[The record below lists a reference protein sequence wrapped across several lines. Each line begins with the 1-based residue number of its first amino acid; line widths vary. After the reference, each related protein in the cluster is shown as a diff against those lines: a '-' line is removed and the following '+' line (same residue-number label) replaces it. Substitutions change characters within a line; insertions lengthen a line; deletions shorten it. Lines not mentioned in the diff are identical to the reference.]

1 MNSPMNDEH
10 NLNPDEIE
18 LLSKTSM
25 KKEMQKLQDLGI
37 ELTLLK
43 PQKLAAM
50 PISDE
55 LRDAIEL
62 LHKLTHNEAVRRQ
75 KQFIGKLM
83 RHEDTDAIEK
93 AFNNIAEKQNREARL
108 LKTIE
113 RWRDNLIAGEASVAE
128 SFIDSFPNC
137 DRQQLRQLIKGAKSE
152 FGRPKPPTFTRK
164 LFTFLR
170 DIITAEPE
178 QD

>member
-1 MNSPMNDEH
+1 MKLIMNDETQ
-10 NLNPDEIE
+10 NNADETE

-25 KKEMQKLQDLGI
+25 KKESQKLQDLGM

-43 PQKLAAM
+43 APKLAGM

-62 LHKLTHNEAVRRQ
+62 LHKLNHNEAVRRQ

-83 RHEDTDAIEK
+83 RHEDTAAIEK
-93 AFNNIAEKQNREARL
+93 AFNNIAEKQNREARM
-108 LKTIE
+108 LKVIE
-113 RWRDNLIAGEASVAE
+113 RWRDNLIAGDATVAE
-128 SFIDSFPNC
+128 SFIDTFPAC

-170 DIITAEPE
+170 DIITANPE
-178 QD
+178 LD

>member
-1 MNSPMNDEH
+1 MNDELP
-10 NLNPDEIE
+10 NNSDESE

-43 PQKLAAM
+43 PLKLAAM

-62 LHKLTHNEAVRRQ
+62 LHKLHHNEAVRRQ

-93 AFNNIAEKQNREARL
+93 AFSNIAEKQNREARL

-113 RWRDNLIAGEASVAE
+113 RWRDNLIAGDASVAE

-137 DRQQLRQLIKGAKSE
+137 DRQQLRQLIKGAK
-152 FGRPKPPTFTRK
+152 PPTFTRK

>member
-1 MNSPMNDEH
+1 MLTMNKDIHDNADEFDSP
-10 NLNPDEIE
+10 
-18 LLSKTSM
+18 SKTSL
-25 KKEMQKLQDLGI
+25 KKESQKLQDLGI

-43 PQKLAAM
+43 PQKLAIM

-62 LHKLTHNEAVRRQ
+62 LHRLHHNEAVRRQ

-83 RHEDTDAIEK
+83 RHENHEAIEK
-93 AFNNIAEKQNREARL
+93 AFNNIAEKQNREARM
-108 LKTIE
+108 LKVIE
-113 RWRDNLIAGEASVAE
+113 RWRDNLIAGDATVAE
-128 SFIDSFPNC
+128 SFIDSFPAC

-164 LFTFLR
+164 LFAFLR
-170 DIITAEPE
+170 DIITASPE

>member
-1 MNSPMNDEH
+1 MNNEH
-10 NLNPDEIE
+10 PTNPDELE

-43 PQKLAAM
+43 PQKLAIM

-62 LHKLTHNEAVRRQ
+62 LHRLTHNEAVRRQ

-93 AFNNIAEKQNREARL
+93 AFNNIAEKQNREARM
-108 LKTIE
+108 LKGIE
-113 RWRDNLIAGEASVAE
+113 RWRDNLIAGDASVAE
-128 SFIDSFPNC
+128 SFIDAFPNC

-178 QD
+178 QN